1 MSRWEPTGVTLLSK
15 KKRFIS
21 VSICEPERGSQ
32 DEEQVAD
39 VMMVE
44 A

>member
-1 MSRWEPTGVTLLSK
+1 MTLLSR

-21 VSICEPERGSQ
+21 VSVWEAERSSQ

-39 VMMVE
+39 VMMMME